1 MGMTAWKRAGVS
13 LTAVAVIA
21 GVAGCQDG
29 DGGKKAA
36 SAPAKAKATA
46 EPQLQSHEAVT
57 KVIQAAYNKT
67 SDAKSAKIRLTITMP
82 AVMEGG
88 GTMEMTGVQ
97 GWNPGAMDIT
107 MKGSLMTA
115 GDPDAPEQTRM
126 IMLDDAMYMDVGAE
140 RAAEMDGKR
149 WMKVDLKGQKGQDGL
164 GGLQSG
170 LNQDPAQQLAL
181 LLESPNLKHI
191 GAEKING
198 VQAQH
203 YKGTLSF
210 EQMMDANKAKSA
222 TLSKEER
229 EKLIA
234 NVEKIGMKGY
244 DTDVWVD
251 EAGYPVRMVVS
262 MTTAVGTVHM
272 KGDYTDYGPKAAVK
286 APPAKDTYDLSE
298 MLKGL
303 GGS

>member
-21 GVAGCQDG
+21 GAAGCQDG
-29 DGGKKAA
+29 EGAKKAA
-36 SAPAKAKATA
+36 PQAPAKTTA

-67 SDAKSAKIRLTITMP
+67 SDAKSAKIRMTITMP
-82 AVMEGG
+82 AAMDGG

-126 IMLDDAMYMDVGAE
+126 IMLDEAMYMDMGAE

-149 WMKVDLKGQKGQDGL
+149 WMKVDLKGQEGQDGL
-164 GGLQSG
+164 GGMQSG

-210 EQMMDANKAKSA
+210 EQMMDANEAKSA
-222 TLSKEER
+222 TLSKKDR

-251 EAGYPVRMVVS
+251 AAGYPVRMVVS

-272 KGDYTDYGPKAAVK
+272 KGDYTDYGPKATVK

-303 GGS
+303 GES

>member
-1 MGMTAWKRAGVS
+1 MGMTAWKRVGVS

-29 DGGKKAA
+29 EGAKKAA
-36 SAPAKAKATA
+36 QAPVEA
-46 EPQLQSHEAVT
+46 EPQLQTHEAVT
-57 KVIQAAYNKT
+57 KVIQAAYEKT
-67 SDAKSAKIRLTITMP
+67 SEAKSARIRMTITMP
-82 AVMEGG
+82 AAMDGG

-97 GWNPGAMDIT
+97 GWDPAALDIS

-126 IMLDDAMYMDVGAE
+126 IMLGDAMYMDMGAA
-140 RAAEMDGKR
+140 RAAEMNGKR
-149 WMKVDLKGQKGQDGL
+149 WMKVDLKGEKGQEDL
-164 GGLQSG
+164 TGGLQSSV
-170 LNQDPAQQLAL
+170 NQDPAQQLAL
-181 LLESPNLKHI
+181 MLDSPNLEHI

-210 EQMMDANKAKSA
+210 QQMLDANKAKSA
-222 TLSKEER
+222 TLSKAER

-234 NVEKIGMKGY
+234 NVEKIGLKGY

-251 EAGYPVRMVVS
+251 AAGYPVRMVVG
-262 MTTAVGTVHM
+262 MTTVVGTVHM
-272 KGDYTDYGPKAAVK
+272 KADYTDYGPKATVK
-286 APPAKDTYDLSE
+286 APPAKDTYDLSQ

-303 GGS
+303 GES

>member
-1 MGMTAWKRAGVS
+1 MTAWKRAGVS

-29 DGGKKAA
+29 EEGKKPAA
-36 SAPAKAKATA
+36 QAPAKPA
-46 EPQLQSHEAVT
+46 PRLQSHAAATE
-57 KVIQAAYNKT
+57 VIQAAYKKT
-67 SDAKSAKIRLTITMP
+67 SDAKSAKIRMTITMP
-82 AVMEGG
+82 AAMDGG

-97 GWNPGAMDIT
+97 GWDPGAMDIT
-107 MKGSLMTA
+107 MKGSLVQA
-115 GDPDAPEQTRM
+115 GDPDAPEQMRM
-126 IMLDDAMYMDVGAE
+126 IMLGDAMYMDVGAE

-149 WMKVDLKGQKGQDGL
+149 WMKVDLKGQQGQDGL

-170 LNQDPAQQLAL
+170 VNQDPAQQLAL
-181 LLESPNLKHI
+181 LLESPNLKHV
-191 GAEKING
+191 GAEKIDG

-222 TLSKEER
+222 TLTKEER

-251 EAGYPVRMVVS
+251 EAGYPVRMVVG

-272 KGDYTDYGPKAAVK
+272 KADYTDYGPKAAVK
-286 APPAKDTYDLSE
+286 APPAKDTYDLSQ

-303 GGS
+303 GES

>member
-29 DGGKKAA
+29 EEAKKPAA
-36 SAPAKAKATA
+36 QAPATAKA
-46 EPQLQSHEAVT
+46 EPQLQTHDAAT
-57 KVIQAAYNKT
+57 KVIEAAYKKT
-67 SDAKSAKIRLTITMP
+67 SDAKSAKLRMTITMP
-82 AVMEGG
+82 AAMDGG

-107 MKGSLMTA
+107 MKGSLVQA
-115 GDPDAPEQTRM
+115 GDPDAPEQMRM
-126 IMLDDAMYMDVGAE
+126 IMLGEAMYMDVGAE

-164 GGLQSG
+164 GGLQSSV
-170 LNQDPAQQLAL
+170 NQDPAQQLAL
-181 LLESPNLKHI
+181 LLESPNLKHL

-210 EQMMDANKAKSA
+210 EQMLDSNKAKSA
-222 TLSKEER
+222 TLSKQER
-229 EKLIA
+229 EKLVA

-244 DTDVWVD
+244 DTEVWVD
-251 EAGYPVRMVVS
+251 EAGYPVRMVVG

-272 KGDYTDYGPKAAVK
+272 NADYTDYGPKAVVK

-303 GGS
+303 GDS

>member
-36 SAPAKAKATA
+36 PAPAKATA

-57 KVIQAAYNKT
+57 KVIQAAYKKT
-67 SDAKSAKIRLTITMP
+67 SAAKSAKIRMTITMP
-82 AVMEGG
+82 AAMDGG

-97 GWNPGAMDIT
+97 GWDPAAMDIT
-107 MKGSLMTA
+107 MKGSLMTV
-115 GDPDAPEQTRM
+115 GDPDAPEQMRM
-126 IMLDDAMYMDVGAE
+126 IMLGDAMYMDVGAE
-140 RAAEMDGKR
+140 RAAELDGKR
-149 WMKVDLKGQKGQDGL
+149 WMKVGLKGQKGQEDL
-164 GGLQSG
+164 TGGLQSSM
-170 LNQDPAQQLAL
+170 NQDPAQQLAL

-210 EQMMDANKAKSA
+210 EQMLDANKAKSA

-234 NVEKIGMKGY
+234 NVGKIGLKGY

-251 EAGYPVRMVVS
+251 AAGYPVRMVVG

-272 KGDYTDYGPKAAVK
+272 KGDYTDYGPKATVE

-303 GGS
+303 DQS